1 MRIET
6 KSSLAAL
13 FLESMIADPN
23 CPSEL
28 IKNKKWNEIA
38 RQAIQG
44 DLKLADMNGQKEA
57 YRKTY
62 GNVIFYYWLTQISTS
77 SSGKK
82 CTLIP
87 PATHLEILDAMM
99 RPKAGIKENED
110 FSIEFNFKYF
120 GQSDSEGSVHKNSE

>member
-1 MRIET
+1 
-6 KSSLAAL
+6 
-13 FLESMIADPN
+13 MIADPN

-57 YRKTY
+57 HRNTEGTYR
-62 GNVIFYYWLTQISTS
+62 NVIFYHWLTQISTS

-120 GQSDSEGSVHKNSE
+120 GQSDSEGSVQKKYRLISFDSNSKIF

>member
-1 MRIET
+1 MER
-6 KSSLAAL
+6 
-13 FLESMIADPN
+13 N
-23 CPSEL
+23 SEAS
-28 IKNKKWNEIA
+28 NTRRFEA
-38 RQAIQG
+38 RWYERSEYNNFICN
-44 DLKLADMNGQKEA
+44 L
-57 YRKTY
+57 
-62 GNVIFYYWLTQISTS
+62 LTQILTP

-120 GQSDSEGSVHKNSE
+120 GQSDSEGSVHKK

>member
-1 MRIET
+1 MKDFLIE
-6 KSSLAAL
+6 KLPQGFRRNESKESL
-13 FLESMIADPN
+13 IADPN

-38 RQAIQG
+38 RQAIHG
-44 DLKLADMNGQKEA
+44 DLKLAD
-57 YRKTY
+57 
-62 GNVIFYYWLTQISTS
+62 I
-77 SSGKK
+77 GKK

-120 GQSDSEGSVHKNSE
+120 GQSENEGKVLAHPLIAHFYD